1 MKEIRLPIFR
11 ERLQELGKW
20 LGARSKSEYAELLGI
35 HRDTLRQYL
44 DGDRLP
50 DAQTLKQIAQ
60 EGSVSADWL
69 LGLTDVKN
77 PGTDL
82 RAVCDYTGLSE
93 DAVVKLQTFLRPDI
107 TKSHKAQTL
116 VSELLSNELFYDI
129 FSLMNDYI
137 ETAVTAAENQ
147 MNDDEDRI
155 QATKDRDLYYRL
167 SMKYTDEKPVS
178 LDRYNKTVLR
188 FEIPDRL
195 EFFLKEA
202 VEKRLAESNESQQAE
217 QKEV

>member
-1 MKEIRLPIFR
+1 MKKIRLPIFK
-11 ERLQELGKW
+11 ERLKELGEW
-20 LGARSKSEYAELLGI
+20 IGAGNKSVFADMLGI

-69 LGLTDVKN
+69 LGLTSVRQADVN
-77 PGTDL
+77 L
-82 RAVCDYTGLSE
+82 RTACDYTGLSE
-93 DAVVKLQTFLRPDI
+93 AAVEELRSKLQPDI
-107 TKSHKAQTL
+107 TKSRDAQKL
-116 VSELLSNELFYDI
+116 ISEMLSNELFYEI

-147 MNDDEDRI
+147 MNADKDLI
-155 QATKDRDLYYRL
+155 QARKDRDLYYRL

-188 FEIPDRL
+188 FEIPDCL
-195 EFFLKEA
+195 EIFLKEA

-217 QKEV
+217 QREV